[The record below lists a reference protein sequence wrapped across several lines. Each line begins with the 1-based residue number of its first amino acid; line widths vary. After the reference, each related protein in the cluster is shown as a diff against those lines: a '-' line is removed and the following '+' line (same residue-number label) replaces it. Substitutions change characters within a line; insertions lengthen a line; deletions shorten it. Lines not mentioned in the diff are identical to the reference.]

1 MANDLATPED
11 EVFIHDG
18 ERPVTRSSVKTIHK
32 NNIDQILFEIVYKQF
47 HGLWKFI
54 QYTVQRIEEE
64 QQQDEQDYRVC
75 VCTHPHT
82 HSQVTVKSP
91 CLWAASTIQI

>member
-32 NNIDQILFEIVYKQF
+32 NNNSENALYID
-47 HGLWKFI
+47 
-54 QYTVQRIEEE
+54 
-64 QQQDEQDYRVC
+64 
-75 VCTHPHT
+75 
-82 HSQVTVKSP
+82 
-91 CLWAASTIQI
+91 